1 MKLFLRPCL
10 LFFSFLFLARAHAQL
25 TVFGGPQIT
34 SAKYLIRNVEQQTSS
49 KQGFLA
55 GVGLKSL
62 IEGPAY
68 FTPMLFFSQKGYKVS
83 FDRPAYPPDS
93 AAKNNNTT
101 IRAIE
106 LAPLVQFNLSKKAN
120 YVYLRVGPSA
130 DFNISGRESFD
141 STGNKRI
148 TRNMPFDFG
157 GYSYVTLSANV
168 HLGFQHQSGFT
179 AFAFYQYGLS
189 SLNNAD
195 YGPEIYHRV
204 GGIALGYKFG
214 KKK

>member
-1 MKLFLRPCL
+1 MKTALRPYLLFFCL
-10 LFFSFLFLARAHAQL
+10 LFLFRAHAQL
-25 TVFGGPQIT
+25 TVFAGPQIT
-34 SAKYLIRNVEQQTSS
+34 SAKYLIRNVDQPTSS
-49 KQGFLA
+49 KQGFVA

-68 FTPMLFFSQKGYKVS
+68 FTPMLFFTQKGYKVT
-83 FDRPAYPPDS
+83 FNQAAYPPDS
-93 AAKNNNTT
+93 GAKNNNTT
-101 IRAIE
+101 MRAIE
-106 LAPLVQFNLSKKAN
+106 LAPLVQFNLSKSPS
-120 YVYLRVGPSA
+120 YFFLRLGPSA
-130 DFNISGRESFD
+130 DFNISGSESFD
-141 STGNKRI
+141 STGNKHK
-148 TRNMPFDFG
+148 TQKMLFDFG

-195 YGPEIYHRV
+195 YGPEIYHRI
-204 GGIALGYKFG
+204 GGIAVGYKFG